1 MDDAQEMT
9 RMNSTS
15 GNQQILEEI
24 GKAVVSRNEPAT
36 DSLIEQALNSGIDAA
51 VVRDALVSGLDASRK
66 SFMTKRLYLPEFI
79 LTVDAVTRALEK
91 VSTLSETN
99 PSDGISLVIGVV
111 EGDPHDLG
119 KNIIAGVYRA
129 YGYQIIDLGKDIP
142 KRAFMDAVREYDARI
157 LALSAMMSTTMPA
170 MEDIIRDA
178 RGYAKDLAVIVG
190 GAPLDMAVAQAY
202 GADGFAPS
210 AVTVIEETRSAYKR
224 VFSV

>member
-1 MDDAQEMT
+1 
-9 RMNSTS
+9 MNSTS
-15 GNQQILEEI
+15 GNQRILEEI
-24 GKAVVSRNEPAT
+24 GKAVASRNEPAT
-36 DSLIEQALNSGIDAA
+36 DSLIEQALSSGIEAT

-91 VSTLSETN
+91 VSSLTATSPAE
-99 PSDGISLVIGVV
+99 GIPLVIGVV

-129 YGYQIIDLGKDIP
+129 YGYRVIDLGKDIP
-142 KRAFMDAVREYDARI
+142 RRAFMDAVREHDARI

-170 MEDIIRDA
+170 MEDIIRDV
-178 RGYAKDLAVIVG
+178 RGYAKNLAVIVG
-190 GAPLDMAVAQAY
+190 GAPLDMAVAQSY

-210 AVTVIEETRSAYKR
+210 AVTVIEETQSAYKR

>member
-1 MDDAQEMT
+1 
-9 RMNSTS
+9 MNSTS
-15 GNQQILEEI
+15 GNQRILEEI
-24 GKAVVSRNEPAT
+24 GKAVMSRNEPMI
-36 DSLIEQALNSGIDAA
+36 DSLIEQALSSGINANHI
-51 VVRDALVSGLDASRK
+51 RDALVSGLDTSRK

-91 VSTLSETN
+91 VSSLTATSQAE
-99 PSDGISLVIGVV
+99 GIPLVIGVV

-129 YGYQIIDLGKDIP
+129 YGYRVIDLGKDIP
-142 KRAFMDAVREYDARI
+142 RKAFMEAVREHNARI

-178 RGYAKDLAVIVG
+178 RGYAKGLAVIVG

-224 VFSV
+224 VFSD